1 MGNQEGRSQCM
12 AIEDIALGK
21 CSPMYGR
28 SGSLSPIDQPF
39 KESSKEVF
47 TPRLFK
53 TPRLNSTEVQS
64 KKRAFSLSRVNQTT
78 PSSPRKLKNIEISY
92 TPSSYKAE
100 NTFININCIDHRRE
114 DSRSRSKSHSLSN
127 SKSVS
132 RSASPSFNKEREI
145 IRLNEIKVKDYRIEK
160 LRNWIGKSNYK
171 IIYDSKLDG
180 LTARD
185 LNSHVCGKGNI
196 AFIVLRNG
204 GECFG
209 CYQHDPIALS
219 RPTNNK
225 LFSSNR
231 FFLFV
236 FNGALNSTFKRKTE
250 ETIIV
255 HPNNDPYFVF
265 TACSAFWILQDG
277 TVSFHQLIKEN
288 YIIPDIV
295 TNPFCCKSLMKKI
308 PIDTLLAVQ
317 WY

>member
-12 AIEDIALGK
+12 AIKDIALGK

-28 SGSLSPIDQPF
+28 SGSLSPVDQSL
-39 KESSKEVF
+39 KESPKEVF

-53 TPRLNSTEVQS
+53 TPRLTSTEVQS
-64 KKRAFSLSRVNQTT
+64 KKRAFSLSRANQTA
-78 PSSPRKLKNIEISY
+78 PSSPRKLKNIEVSY
-92 TPSSYKAE
+92 TPSSYKTE
-100 NTFININCIDHRRE
+100 NTFINITYLNYRKE

-132 RSASPSFNKEREI
+132 RSTSPSFNKEREVI
-145 IRLNEIKVKDYRIEK
+145 EIKEIKIKDYRIAK
-160 LRNWIGKSNYK
+160 LRNWVGKSNYN
-171 IIYDSKLDG
+171 IIYNSKVDG

-209 CYQHDPIALS
+209 CYHYDTISPS
-219 RPTNNK
+219 KSTNNK

-236 FNGALNSTFKRKTE
+236 FNEALNSTLKRKTE

-265 TACSAFWILQDG
+265 TVCSAFWILQDG

-288 YIIPDIV
+288 YIIPDVV